1 MKQIIPIL
9 YYLKDF
15 KYFKM
20 LFRKLSFLLPFIL
33 GTFTFMN
40 AQKTEVVA
48 GVTWDLASERAQN
61 ISGLAYQLFFD
72 IPAEKSAPIPA
83 KVDISLN
90 LKHKA
95 QPLLLDFKVSR
106 ENLQK
111 VTVNKKIVPIDYV
124 AGHLII
130 DPIHLNVGENK
141 IQIEF
146 IAGNQSLNRNADFL
160 YTLLVPDRAATLFP
174 CFDQPNLKARFT
186 LSLQV
191 PKSWDASANGTL
203 TKSTSTGLKKNLYY
217 KETQPI
223 STYLFAFAAGK
234 FHRVTQEKKG
244 RSMSMLFRETDS
256 LKVAQN
262 LDKIFDLH
270 VTSILWLEDYTQI
283 PMPFE
288 KLDFVLLPG
297 FQYGGMEHVGN
308 IFYKESAL
316 ILEES
321 ATDNQKL
328 ARARLIAHETAHYWF
343 GDLVTMNWF
352 NDVWLKEVFANF
364 MAAKAVNPDFPEVNH
379 ELSFLISHHPTA
391 YSEDRSGGSHPIQ
404 QALENLKDAGS
415 LYGGIIYQKAPIVMR
430 QLEKLMGTE
439 PFQKGLQKYL
449 KDFSYANATWDDLI
463 SILDELTPIS
473 LKEWAGIWVKEAGMP
488 HLLTTALM
496 NENSNMEEITIQ
508 QVKSSPSDKHWQQET
523 DIALFYADTI
533 IKIPARIN
541 GLKTSLPI
549 SKGLKKPLVILPNA
563 SAIGYGYFQL
573 DDLSLQTFLSGKLTV
588 NDEFLRGAI
597 SIALMEELINR
608 KISGNDY
615 LGYLLHSLKN
625 EKESLNRQLLLG
637 QLNMVFWT
645 FLSDEQR
652 SVSTPKIE
660 RLLWQLINENT
671 SVSAKSAYFST
682 FRDIALSKEAT
693 QTLFDIWSGKTNIPG
708 LPISEPQ
715 QIDLAAT
722 LSLLLPEQA
731 SGIIDTQL
739 IKTLNPDRKKRL
751 QFIKPFLSP
760 DTKIRDA
767 AFESLYDAENR
778 NVEPWVV
785 DAVRYLNHPLR
796 AKESTH
802 YITQSL
808 ELLEEIQKTGDIFF
822 PRQFITAVLNG
833 HQSPTAAYYVKKF
846 LQEHPDFPYR
856 LKNKVLMAADLLFT
870 IQRP

>member
-1 MKQIIPIL
+1 
-9 YYLKDF
+9 
-15 KYFKM
+15 
-20 LFRKLSFLLPFIL
+20 
-33 GTFTFMN
+33 MN
-40 AQKTEVVA
+40 IHGQKTEVVA
-48 GVTWDLASERAQN
+48 GVTWDLANERAQN
-61 ISGLAYQLFFD
+61 ISGLSYQLFFD
-72 IPAEKSAPIPA
+72 IPEEMDKPIPA
-83 KVDISLN
+83 KVDITLN

-111 VTVNKKIVPIDYV
+111 VTVNKKIVPIDFM

-130 DPIHLNVGENK
+130 DPVYLNVGENK

-191 PKSWDASANGTL
+191 PKTWDASGNGML
-203 TKSTSTGLKKNLYY
+203 IKSTTNGLKKTLIY

-223 STYLFAFAAGK
+223 STYLFAFATGK
-234 FHRVTQEKKG
+234 FQRLTQEKKG
-244 RSMSMLFRETDS
+244 RKMSMLYRETDS
-256 LKVAQN
+256 IKVAQN
-262 LDKIFDLH
+262 IDKIFDLH
-270 VTSILWLEDYTQI
+270 ATSVLWLEDYTQI

-297 FQYGGMEHVGN
+297 LQYGGMEHVGN
-308 IFYKESAL
+308 IFYKESEL

-379 ELSFLISHHPTA
+379 ELSFLLSHHPTA

-404 QALENLKDAGS
+404 QDLENLKDAGS

-430 QLEKLMGTE
+430 QLEKLMGAAA
-439 PFQKGLQKYL
+439 FQKGLQQYL
-449 KDFSYANATWDDLI
+449 KDFSYSNATWDDL
-463 SILDELTPIS
+463 SFILDQLTPVS
-473 LKEWAGIWVKEAGMP
+473 LKEWSNVWIKESGMP
-488 HLLTTALM
+488 HLLSTVL
-496 NENSNMEEITIQ
+496 NDEDENIKEFTIHQ
-508 QVKSSPSDKHWQQET
+508 LKSSRSGQYWQQET
-523 DIALFYADTI
+523 EIALFYADTI
-533 IKIPARIN
+533 IKIPALIN

-549 SKGLKKPLVILPNA
+549 AKALKKPLAILPNA

-573 DDLSLQTFLSGKLTV
+573 DTLSLQTFLSGKL
-588 NDEFLRGAI
+588 NIKDELLRGAI
-597 SIALMEELINR
+597 SIALMEELINS
-608 KISGNDY
+608 KITPYDY
-615 LGYLLHSLKN
+615 LGYLLNSLEN
-625 EKESLNRQLLLG
+625 EKESLNIQLLVG
-637 QLNMVFWT
+637 QLNMVFWS

-652 SVSTPKIE
+652 GVSTPKIE
-660 RLLWQLINENT
+660 RLLWQLINEST

-693 QTLFDIWSGKTNIPG
+693 QTLFDVWSGKTNIPG

-715 QIDLAAT
+715 QIDLAAA

-739 IKTLNPDRKKRL
+739 VKTLNPDRKKRL
-751 QFIKPFLSP
+751 QFIKPFLSS
-760 DTKIRDA
+760 DAKIRDA
-767 AFESLYDAENR
+767 AFESLNDAENR
-778 NVEPWVV
+778 SVEPWVV

-802 YITQSL
+802 YIIQSL
-808 ELLEEIQKTGDIFF
+808 ELLEEIQKTGANFF
-822 PRQFITAVLNG
+822 PRKFITAVLSG

-870 IQRP
+870 AQRP